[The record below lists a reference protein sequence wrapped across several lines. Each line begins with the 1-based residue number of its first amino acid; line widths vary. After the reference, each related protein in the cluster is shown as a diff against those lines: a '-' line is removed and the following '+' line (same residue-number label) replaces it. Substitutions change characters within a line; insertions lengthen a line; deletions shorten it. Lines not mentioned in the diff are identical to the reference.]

1 MASSKLLKEAI
12 ADAKAVRETALANA
26 KIQLEEAFTPRL
38 KSMLSQKLRAE
49 AEDMKSD
56 EDEVTEA
63 YGDDEEK
70 EEKVEEDYSSSNIGA
85 GNGGTTSGQN
95 NKKPSY
101 HDAGAEDKLA
111 AADVT
116 STSKKPEAEVE
127 EYEFTK
133 SITEESGEEEDLAS
147 GDVKFATEG
156 DEMSDDEM
164 SPNTAMDNEA
174 EYGDE
179 DQSQDQS
186 EDDLDLEQ
194 IIKELEQELHYGDNE
209 MEEES
214 DEDNIDSEEDN
225 IDSDEFD
232 QMGEEADDVDT
243 AMDAEDPHA
252 VMAKEGEE
260 NDEEEMNIE
269 EIIKELEDE
278 EKAEEDKK
286 EKVEESKKLKKELAE
301 AISVIKSLKSTI
313 NEVNLLNAK
322 LLFSNKL
329 FRSYNL
335 TNEQK
340 SKVID
345 SLDRTTNVR
354 EVKLVYSTLA
364 ESMKFSNSSTKKAV
378 KQIAEGA
385 SRVQKS
391 TKPTAQ
397 SVISESTSYANRFK
411 ELAGI
416 LK

>member
-49 AEDMKSD
+49 AADAEAEEDD
-56 EDEVTEA
+56 
-63 YGDDEEK
+63 K
-70 EEKVEEDYSSSNIGA
+70 EEDKMEEDYNSSNIGA

-95 NKKPSY
+95 NKKPTE
-101 HDAGAEDKLA
+101 HNAGAEDKLS

-127 EYEFTK
+127 DYEFEK

-147 GDVKFATEG
+147 GDVKFATEA
-156 DEMSDDEM
+156 DEFGNDDQQQHAEPDADNAGGESD
-164 SPNTAMDNEA
+164 MDADN
-174 EYGDE
+174 
-179 DQSQDQS
+179 QQS
-186 EDDLDLEQ
+186 EDDLDLEA
-194 IIKELEQELHYGDNE
+194 IIKELEDELHGGSDD
-209 MEEES
+209 MES
-214 DEDNIDSEEDN
+214 EDDYNA
-225 IDSDEFD
+225 
-232 QMGEEADDVDT
+232 MGHDDVQQDE
-243 AMDAEDPHA
+243 AADEVDVDMHAADPNRVIAQH
-252 VMAKEGEE
+252 EGEE
-260 NDEEEMNIE
+260 KKDDDDDMNIE
-269 EIIKELEDE
+269 EIIKELEEE
-278 EKAEEDKK
+278 EKAEEEEK
-286 EKVEESKKLKKELAE
+286 EKVEESKRLKAELAE

-345 SLDRTTNVR
+345 SLDRTNTVR

-364 ESMKFSNSSTKKAV
+364 ESMKFATNSPKKSA
-378 KQIAEGA
+378 KPMAEGA
-385 SRVQKS
+385 SRVQTS

-397 SVISESTSYANRFK
+397 KEIVSEGTTYANRFK

>member
-49 AEDMKSD
+49 AEDMESD
-56 EDEVTEA
+56 EDEMKEV
-63 YGDDEEK
+63 YGEDDEK
-70 EEKVEEDYSSSNIGA
+70 EEDKMEEDYNSSNIGA
-85 GNGGTTSGQN
+85 GTGGTTSGQN
-95 NKKPSY
+95 NKKPTE
-101 HDAGAEDKLA
+101 HNAGAEDKLG

-127 EYEFTK
+127 DYKFEK
-133 SITEESGEEEDLAS
+133 SITEEEGDEEDLTA
-147 GDVKFATEG
+147 DTNPFAKEEG
-156 DEMSDDEM
+156 EEDEFGAQDD
-164 SPNTAMDNEA
+164 
-174 EYGDE
+174 
-179 DQSQDQS
+179 QQS
-186 EDDLDLEQ
+186 EDDLDLEA
-194 IIKELEQELHYGDNE
+194 IIKELEDELHGGSDD
-209 MEEES
+209 MESEDDYNAMGHDDVQDESADEVDTVMNADEPDAVIARNES
-214 DEDNIDSEEDN
+214 DD
-225 IDSDEFD
+225 
-232 QMGEEADDVDT
+232 
-243 AMDAEDPHA
+243 
-252 VMAKEGEE
+252 
-260 NDEEEMNIE
+260 NDEDDKDDMNIE

-278 EKAEEDKK
+278 EKAEEEEK
-286 EKVEESKKLKKELAE
+286 EKVEESKRLKKELAE

-345 SLDRTTNVR
+345 SLDRTNTVR

-364 ESMKFSNSSTKKAV
+364 ESMKFATNSPKKSA
-378 KQIAEGA
+378 KPMAEGA
-385 SRVQKS
+385 SRVQTS

-397 SVISESTSYANRFK
+397 KEIVSESTTYANRFK

>member
-49 AEDMKSD
+49 AEDMESD
-56 EDEVTEA
+56 EDEMKEA

-70 EEKVEEDYSSSNIGA
+70 EEDKMEEDYNSSNIGA
-85 GNGGTTSGQN
+85 GTGGTTSGQN
-95 NKKPSY
+95 NKKPTE
-101 HDAGAEDKLA
+101 HNAGAEDKLG

-127 EYEFTK
+127 DYKFEK
-133 SITEESGEEEDLAS
+133 SITEENEEEEEL
-147 GDVKFATEG
+147 ATEG
-156 DEMSDDEM
+156 DEFGNDDQQQHAEPDADNAGGASDYD
-164 SPNTAMDNEA
+164 ADN
-174 EYGDE
+174 
-179 DQSQDQS
+179 QQS
-186 EDDLDLEQ
+186 EDDLDLEA
-194 IIKELEQELHYGDNE
+194 IIKELEDELHGGSDD
-209 MEEES
+209 MESEDDYNAMGHDDVQDESADEVDVDMHADTPDRVIAQNES
-214 DEDNIDSEEDN
+214 DDKDEDDK
-225 IDSDEFD
+225 
-232 QMGEEADDVDT
+232 DD
-243 AMDAEDPHA
+243 
-252 VMAKEGEE
+252 
-260 NDEEEMNIE
+260 MNIE

-278 EKAEEDKK
+278 EKAEEDEK
-286 EKVEESKKLKKELAE
+286 EKVEESKRLKKELAE

-345 SLDRTTNVR
+345 SLDRTNTVR

-364 ESMKFSNSSTKKAV
+364 ESMKFATNSPKKSS
-378 KQIAEGA
+378 KPMAEGA
-385 SRVQKS
+385 SRVQTS

-397 SVISESTSYANRFK
+397 KSIVSEGTTYANRFK

>member
-70 EEKVEEDYSSSNIGA
+70 EEEKVEEDYSSSNIGA
-85 GNGGTTSGQN
+85 GKGGTTSGQN

-209 MEEES
+209 ME
-214 DEDNIDSEEDN
+214 DESEEDN

-286 EKVEESKKLKKELAE
+286 EKVEESNRLKKELAE

>member
-49 AEDMKSD
+49 AEDMADDK
-56 EDEVTEA
+56 EDA
-63 YGDDEEK
+63 EK
-70 EEKVEEDYSSSNIGA
+70 MEEDYTSSNIGA

-95 NKKPSY
+95 NKKPSE
-101 HDAGAEDKLA
+101 HNAGAEDELG

-127 EYEFTK
+127 DYKFEK
-133 SITEESGEEEDLAS
+133 SISEANGEDEDLAS
-147 GDVKFATEG
+147 GDVKFATEADEFGG
-156 DEMSDDEM
+156 DGQQHAEPDADNAGGESDYD
-164 SPNTAMDNEA
+164 ADN
-174 EYGDE
+174 
-179 DQSQDQS
+179 QQS
-186 EDDLDLEQ
+186 EDDLDLEA
-194 IIKELEQELHYGDNE
+194 IIKELEDELHGGSDD
-209 MEEES
+209 MES
-214 DEDNIDSEEDN
+214 QDDYDAMGHDQHQDEAA
-225 IDSDEFD
+225 DE
-232 QMGEEADDVDT
+232 VDT
-243 AMDAEDPHA
+243 VQHVDEPDAVIAQH
-252 VMAKEGEE
+252 EGEE
-260 NDEEEMNIE
+260 KADDEDDMNIE
-269 EIIKELEDE
+269 EIIKELEEE
-278 EKAEEDKK
+278 EKAEEEEK
-286 EKVEESKKLKKELAE
+286 EKVEESKRLKSELAE
-301 AISVIKSLKSTI
+301 AISVIKTLRSTI

-345 SLDRTTNVR
+345 SLDRTTTVR

-364 ESMKFSNSSTKKAV
+364 ESMKFATQSSTKTTKV
-378 KQIAEGA
+378 MAEGA
-385 SRVQKS
+385 SRVQAS
-391 TKPTAQ
+391 TKPSTQ
-397 SVISESTSYANRFK
+397 KEIVSEGTTYANRFK

>member
-49 AEDMKSD
+49 AEDKESE
-56 EDEVTEA
+56 EDEMKEV
-63 YGDDEEK
+63 YGEDDEK
-70 EEKVEEDYSSSNIGA
+70 EEDKMEEDYNSSNIGA
-85 GNGGTTSGQN
+85 GTGGTTSGQN
-95 NKKPSY
+95 NKKPTE
-101 HDAGAEDKLA
+101 HNAGAEDKLG

-127 EYEFTK
+127 DYKFEK
-133 SITEESGEEEDLAS
+133 SITEEEGDEEDLTA
-147 GDVKFATEG
+147 DTNPFAKEEG
-156 DEMSDDEM
+156 EEDEFGAQDD
-164 SPNTAMDNEA
+164 
-174 EYGDE
+174 
-179 DQSQDQS
+179 QQS
-186 EDDLDLEQ
+186 EDDLDLEA
-194 IIKELEQELHYGDNE
+194 IIKELEDELHGGSDD
-209 MEEES
+209 MESEDDYNAMGHDDVQDESADEVDTVMNADEPDAVIAQNES
-214 DEDNIDSEEDN
+214 DD
-225 IDSDEFD
+225 
-232 QMGEEADDVDT
+232 
-243 AMDAEDPHA
+243 
-252 VMAKEGEE
+252 
-260 NDEEEMNIE
+260 NDEDDKDDMNIE

-278 EKAEEDKK
+278 EKAEEEEK
-286 EKVEESKKLKKELAE
+286 EKVEESKRLKKELAE

-345 SLDRTTNVR
+345 SLDRTNTVR

-364 ESMKFSNSSTKKAV
+364 ESMKFATNSPKKSA
-378 KQIAEGA
+378 KPMAEGA
-385 SRVQKS
+385 SRVQTS

-397 SVISESTSYANRFK
+397 KEIVSESTTYANRFK

>member
-49 AEDMKSD
+49 AEDM
-56 EDEVTEA
+56 A
-63 YGDDEEK
+63 DDK
-70 EEKVEEDYSSSNIGA
+70 EEDAEKMEEDYSSSDIGA
-85 GNGGTTSGQN
+85 GKGGTTSGQN

-101 HDAGAEDKLA
+101 HDAASEEEHG

-127 EYEFTK
+127 DYKFEK
-133 SITEESGEEEDLAS
+133 SISEANGEDEDLAS
-147 GDVKFATEG
+147 GDVQFATEDFADG
-156 DEMSDDEM
+156 DDSEHGEKPESNLYGDDSDD
-164 SPNTAMDNEA
+164 
-174 EYGDE
+174 
-179 DQSQDQS
+179 QQS
-186 EDDLDLEQ
+186 EDDLDLES
-194 IIKELEQELHYGDNE
+194 IIKELEDELHGGSDDMESQDDYDAMGHDNH
-209 MEEES
+209 
-214 DEDNIDSEEDN
+214 DDVKED
-225 IDSDEFD
+225 
-232 QMGEEADDVDT
+232 ADDVDT
-243 AMDAEDPHA
+243 DMYADDPARTLTQH
-252 VMAKEGEE
+252 EGEE
-260 NDEEEMNIE
+260 KGDDDDDMNIE
-269 EIIKELEDE
+269 EIIKELEEE
-278 EKAEEDKK
+278 EKAEEDEK
-286 EKVEESKKLKKELAE
+286 EKVEESKRLKAELAE

-345 SLDRTTNVR
+345 SLDRTNTVR

-364 ESMKFSNSSTKKAV
+364 ESMKFATNSPKKSS
-378 KQIAEGA
+378 KPMAEGA
-385 SRVQKS
+385 SRVQTS

-397 SVISESTSYANRFK
+397 KEIVSEGTTYANRFK

>member
-49 AEDMKSD
+49 AEDMESD
-56 EDEVTEA
+56 EDEMKEA
-63 YGDDEEK
+63 YGDDDEK
-70 EEKVEEDYSSSNIGA
+70 EEDKMEEDYNSSNIGA
-85 GNGGTTSGQN
+85 GTGGTTSGQN
-95 NKKPSY
+95 NKKPTE
-101 HDAGAEDKLA
+101 HNAGAEDKLG

-127 EYEFTK
+127 DYKFEK
-133 SITEESGEEEDLAS
+133 SITEE
-147 GDVKFATEG
+147 EG
-156 DEMSDDEM
+156 DEEEMKEGDEYGNDDEQQM
-164 SPNTAMDNEA
+164 ESDMDNMDGENGA
-174 EYGDE
+174 DN
-179 DQSQDQS
+179 QQS
-186 EDDLDLEQ
+186 EDDLDLEA
-194 IIKELEQELHYGDNE
+194 IIKELEDELHGGSDD
-209 MEEES
+209 MESEDDYNAMGHDDVQDESADEVDTVMNADEPDAVIARNES
-214 DEDNIDSEEDN
+214 DDKDED
-225 IDSDEFD
+225 
-232 QMGEEADDVDT
+232 DD
-243 AMDAEDPHA
+243 
-252 VMAKEGEE
+252 
-260 NDEEEMNIE
+260 MNIE

-278 EKAEEDKK
+278 EKAEEEEK

-345 SLDRTTNVR
+345 SLDRTNTVR

-364 ESMKFSNSSTKKAV
+364 ESMKFATNSPKKSA
-378 KQIAEGA
+378 KPMAEGA
-385 SRVQKS
+385 SRVQTS

-397 SVISESTSYANRFK
+397 KSIVSEGTTYANRFK

>member
-49 AEDMKSD
+49 AEDMESD
-56 EDEVTEA
+56 EDEMKEA

-70 EEKVEEDYSSSNIGA
+70 EEDKMEEDYNSSNIGA
-85 GNGGTTSGQN
+85 GTGGTTSGQN
-95 NKKPSY
+95 NKKPTE
-101 HDAGAEDKLA
+101 HNAGAEDKLG

-127 EYEFTK
+127 DYKFEK
-133 SITEESGEEEDLAS
+133 SITEE
-147 GDVKFATEG
+147 EG
-156 DEMSDDEM
+156 DEEEMKEGDEYGNDDEQQM
-164 SPNTAMDNEA
+164 ESDMDNMDGENGA
-174 EYGDE
+174 DN
-179 DQSQDQS
+179 QQS
-186 EDDLDLEQ
+186 EDDLDLEA
-194 IIKELEQELHYGDNE
+194 IIKELEDELHGGSDD
-209 MEEES
+209 MESEDDYNAMGHDDVQDESADEVDTVMNADEPDAVIARNES
-214 DEDNIDSEEDN
+214 DDKDED
-225 IDSDEFD
+225 
-232 QMGEEADDVDT
+232 DD
-243 AMDAEDPHA
+243 
-252 VMAKEGEE
+252 
-260 NDEEEMNIE
+260 MNIE

-278 EKAEEDKK
+278 EKAEEEEK
-286 EKVEESKKLKKELAE
+286 EKVEESKRLKKELAE

-345 SLDRTTNVR
+345 SLDRTNTVR

-364 ESMKFSNSSTKKAV
+364 ESMKFATNSPKKSA
-378 KQIAEGA
+378 KPMAEGA
-385 SRVQKS
+385 SRVQTS

-397 SVISESTSYANRFK
+397 KSIVSEGTTYANRFK

>member
-49 AEDMKSD
+49 AEDMESD
-56 EDEVTEA
+56 EDEMKEA

-70 EEKVEEDYSSSNIGA
+70 EEDKMEEDYNSSNIGA
-85 GNGGTTSGQN
+85 GTGGTTSGQN
-95 NKKPSY
+95 NKKPTE
-101 HDAGAEDKLA
+101 HNAGAEDKLS

-127 EYEFTK
+127 DYTFEK
-133 SITEESGEEEDLAS
+133 SITEVEGEEEEM
-147 GDVKFATEG
+147 KEG
-156 DEMSDDEM
+156 DEYGNDDEQQM
-164 SPNTAMDNEA
+164 ESDMDNMDGENGA
-174 EYGDE
+174 DN
-179 DQSQDQS
+179 QQS
-186 EDDLDLEQ
+186 EDDLDLEA
-194 IIKELEQELHYGDNE
+194 IIKELEDELHGGSDD
-209 MEEES
+209 MESEDDYNAMGHDDVQAEAADEVDTVMNADEPDAVIAQNES
-214 DEDNIDSEEDN
+214 DD
-225 IDSDEFD
+225 
-232 QMGEEADDVDT
+232 
-243 AMDAEDPHA
+243 
-252 VMAKEGEE
+252 
-260 NDEEEMNIE
+260 NDEDDKDDMNIE

-278 EKAEEDKK
+278 EKAEEDEK
-286 EKVEESKKLKKELAE
+286 EKVEESKRLKKELAE

-345 SLDRTTNVR
+345 SLDRTNTVR

-364 ESMKFSNSSTKKAV
+364 ESMKFATNSPKKSA
-378 KQIAEGA
+378 KPMAEGA
-385 SRVQKS
+385 SRVQTS

-397 SVISESTSYANRFK
+397 KSIVSEGTTYANRFK

>member
-49 AEDMKSD
+49 AEDM
-56 EDEVTEA
+56 A
-63 YGDDEEK
+63 DDK
-70 EEKVEEDYSSSNIGA
+70 EEDAEKMEEDYTSSNIGA

-95 NKKPSY
+95 NKKPTE
-101 HDAGAEDKLA
+101 HNAGAEDELG

-127 EYEFTK
+127 DFTFEK
-133 SITEESGEEEDLAS
+133 SISEANGEEEDLAS
-147 GDVKFATEG
+147 GDVKFATEA
-156 DEMSDDEM
+156 DEFGGEDHAEPDADNAGGESDYD
-164 SPNTAMDNEA
+164 ADN
-174 EYGDE
+174 
-179 DQSQDQS
+179 QQS
-186 EDDLDLEQ
+186 EDDLDLEA
-194 IIKELEQELHYGDNE
+194 IIKELEQELHGE
-209 MEEES
+209 G
-214 DEDNIDSEEDN
+214 DEDNIDGNEYDAMGHDQNDMETEAADEVDTVMHADKPDAVIAQNESDDK
-225 IDSDEFD
+225 DSDD
-232 QMGEEADDVDT
+232 
-243 AMDAEDPHA
+243 
-252 VMAKEGEE
+252 
-260 NDEEEMNIE
+260 EEMNIE
-269 EIIKELEDE
+269 EIIKELEEE
-278 EKAEEDKK
+278 EKAEEEEK
-286 EKVEESKKLKKELAE
+286 EKVEENKALKAELAE
-301 AISVIKSLKSTI
+301 AISVIKTLKSTI

-364 ESMKFSNSSTKKAV
+364 ESMKFSSQSPKKVV
-378 KQIAEGA
+378 KTMAEGTT
-385 SRVQKS
+385 RVQNS
-391 TKPTAQ
+391 TKPSDSQ
-397 SVISESTSYANRFK
+397 IISEGTTYANRFK

>member
-56 EDEVTEA
+56 EDEVKEA

-85 GNGGTTSGQN
+85 GTGGTTSGQN
-95 NKKPSY
+95 NKKPTY
-101 HDAGAEDKLA
+101 HDAGAEDELSA
-111 AADVT
+111 AGVT

-127 EYEFTK
+127 DYTFEK
-133 SITEESGEEEDLAS
+133 SITEVEGEEEEE
-147 GDVKFATEG
+147 KEMKEG
-156 DEMSDDEM
+156 EDMESDSNTDNVDEYGHDDE
-164 SPNTAMDNEA
+164 SE
-174 EYGDE
+174 
-179 DQSQDQS
+179 DQS

-214 DEDNIDSEEDN
+214 EEDN
-225 IDSDEFD
+225 IDSDEFEK
-232 QMGEEADDVDT
+232 MGEDADDVDT

-278 EKAEEDKK
+278 EKAEEDEK
-286 EKVEESKKLKKELAE
+286 EKVEESKRLKKELAE

-364 ESMKFSNSSTKKAV
+364 ESMKFSNASTKKAV

-391 TKPTAQ
+391 TKPTTQ
-397 SVISESTSYANRFK
+397 EVISEGTSYANRFK

>member
-49 AEDMKSD
+49 AEDM
-56 EDEVTEA
+56 A
-63 YGDDEEK
+63 DDK
-70 EEKVEEDYSSSNIGA
+70 EEDAEKMEEDYSSSNIGA

-95 NKKPSY
+95 NKKPTE
-101 HDAGAEDKLA
+101 HNAGAEDKLG

-127 EYEFTK
+127 DYEFEK

-147 GDVKFATEG
+147 GDVKFATEA
-156 DEMSDDEM
+156 DEFGGEDHAEPD
-164 SPNTAMDNEA
+164 MDNMGGESDNDA
-174 EYGDE
+174 DN
-179 DQSQDQS
+179 QQS
-186 EDDLDLEQ
+186 EDDLDLEA
-194 IIKELEQELHYGDNE
+194 IIKELEQELHGGE
-209 MEEES
+209 
-214 DEDNIDSEEDN
+214 DEDNIDGSEYDAMGHDQNDMETESADEVDVAMHADKPDAVIAQNESDDKDED
-225 IDSDEFD
+225 DS
-232 QMGEEADDVDT
+232 
-243 AMDAEDPHA
+243 
-252 VMAKEGEE
+252 
-260 NDEEEMNIE
+260 EMNIE
-269 EIIKELEDE
+269 EIIKELEEE
-278 EKAEEDKK
+278 EKAEEEEK
-286 EKVEESKKLKKELAE
+286 EKVEESKRLKAELAE

-364 ESMKFSNSSTKKAV
+364 ESMKFSSQSPKKVV
-378 KQIAEGA
+378 KTMAEGTT
-385 SRVQKS
+385 RVQNS
-391 TKPTAQ
+391 TKPSDSQ
-397 SVISESTSYANRFK
+397 IISEGTTYANRFK

>member
-49 AEDMKSD
+49 AEDKESE
-56 EDEVTEA
+56 EDEMTEA

-70 EEKVEEDYSSSNIGA
+70 EEDKMEEDYNSSNIGA
-85 GNGGTTSGQN
+85 GTGGTTSGQN
-95 NKKPSY
+95 NKKPTE
-101 HDAGAEDKLA
+101 HNAGAEDKLG

-127 EYEFTK
+127 DYTFEK
-133 SITEESGEEEDLAS
+133 SITEE
-147 GDVKFATEG
+147 EG
-156 DEMSDDEM
+156 DEEEMKEGDEYGNDDEQQM
-164 SPNTAMDNEA
+164 ESDMDNMDGENGA
-174 EYGDE
+174 DN
-179 DQSQDQS
+179 QQS
-186 EDDLDLEQ
+186 EDDLDLEA
-194 IIKELEQELHYGDNE
+194 IIKELEDELHGGSDD
-209 MEEES
+209 MESEDDYNAMGHDDVQDESADEVDTVMNADEPDAVIARNES
-214 DEDNIDSEEDN
+214 DDKDED
-225 IDSDEFD
+225 
-232 QMGEEADDVDT
+232 DD
-243 AMDAEDPHA
+243 
-252 VMAKEGEE
+252 
-260 NDEEEMNIE
+260 MNIE

-278 EKAEEDKK
+278 EKAEEEEK
-286 EKVEESKKLKKELAE
+286 EKVEESKRLKKELAE

-345 SLDRTTNVR
+345 SLDRTNTVR

-364 ESMKFSNSSTKKAV
+364 ESMKFATNSPKKSA
-378 KQIAEGA
+378 KPMAEGA
-385 SRVQKS
+385 SRVQTS

-397 SVISESTSYANRFK
+397 KSIVSEGTTYANRFK

>member
-49 AEDMKSD
+49 AEDMESD
-56 EDEVTEA
+56 EDEMKEV
-63 YGDDEEK
+63 YGEDDEK
-70 EEKVEEDYSSSNIGA
+70 EEDKMEEDYNSSNIGA
-85 GNGGTTSGQN
+85 GSGGTTSGQN
-95 NKKPSY
+95 NKKPTE
-101 HDAGAEDKLA
+101 HNAGAEDKLG

-127 EYEFTK
+127 DYKFEK
-133 SITEESGEEEDLAS
+133 SITEENDEEEEL
-147 GDVKFATEG
+147 ATEG
-156 DEMSDDEM
+156 DEYGNDDQQQHAEPDADNAGGASDYD
-164 SPNTAMDNEA
+164 ADN
-174 EYGDE
+174 
-179 DQSQDQS
+179 QQS
-186 EDDLDLEQ
+186 EDDLDLEA
-194 IIKELEQELHYGDNE
+194 IIKELEDELHGGSDD
-209 MEEES
+209 MESEDDYNAMGHDDVQDESADEVDTVMNADEPDAVIARNES
-214 DEDNIDSEEDN
+214 DDKDED
-225 IDSDEFD
+225 
-232 QMGEEADDVDT
+232 DD
-243 AMDAEDPHA
+243 
-252 VMAKEGEE
+252 
-260 NDEEEMNIE
+260 MNIE

-278 EKAEEDKK
+278 EKAEEDEK
-286 EKVEESKKLKKELAE
+286 EKVEESKRLKKELAE

-345 SLDRTTNVR
+345 SLDRTNTVR

-364 ESMKFSNSSTKKAV
+364 ESMKFATNSPKKSA
-378 KQIAEGA
+378 KPMAEGA
-385 SRVQKS
+385 SRVQTS

-397 SVISESTSYANRFK
+397 KAIVSEGTTYANRFK

>member
-49 AEDMKSD
+49 AEDMESD
-56 EDEVTEA
+56 EDEMKEA

-70 EEKVEEDYSSSNIGA
+70 EEDKMEEDYNSSNIGA
-85 GNGGTTSGQN
+85 GTGGTTSGQN
-95 NKKPSY
+95 NKKPTE
-101 HDAGAEDKLA
+101 HNAGAEDKLG

-127 EYEFTK
+127 DYKFEK
-133 SITEESGEEEDLAS
+133 SITEE
-147 GDVKFATEG
+147 EG
-156 DEMSDDEM
+156 DEEEMKEGDEYGNDDEQQM
-164 SPNTAMDNEA
+164 ESDMDNMDGENGA
-174 EYGDE
+174 DN
-179 DQSQDQS
+179 QQS
-186 EDDLDLEQ
+186 EDDLDLEA
-194 IIKELEQELHYGDNE
+194 IIKELEDELHGGSDD
-209 MEEES
+209 MEES
-214 DEDNIDSEEDN
+214 DEDDYNAMGHDDVQ
-225 IDSDEFD
+225 DES
-232 QMGEEADDVDT
+232 ADEVDT
-243 AMDAEDPHA
+243 AMNADEPDAVIARNESDDKDED
-252 VMAKEGEE
+252 
-260 NDEEEMNIE
+260 DDMNIE

-278 EKAEEDKK
+278 EKAEEEEK

-345 SLDRTTNVR
+345 SLDRTNTVR

-364 ESMKFSNSSTKKAV
+364 ESMKFATNSPKKSA
-378 KQIAEGA
+378 KPMAEGA
-385 SRVQKS
+385 SRVQTS

-397 SVISESTSYANRFK
+397 KSIVSEGTTYANRFK

>member
-49 AEDMKSD
+49 AEDM
-56 EDEVTEA
+56 A
-63 YGDDEEK
+63 DDK
-70 EEKVEEDYSSSNIGA
+70 EEDAEKMEEDYSSSNIGA

-95 NKKPSY
+95 NKKPTE
-101 HDAGAEDKLA
+101 HNAGAEDELG

-127 EYEFTK
+127 DYTFEK
-133 SITEESGEEEDLAS
+133 SISEANGEEEDLAS
-147 GDVKFATEG
+147 GDVKFATEA
-156 DEMSDDEM
+156 DEFGGEDHAEPDADNAGGESDYD
-164 SPNTAMDNEA
+164 ADN
-174 EYGDE
+174 
-179 DQSQDQS
+179 QQS
-186 EDDLDLEQ
+186 EDDLDLEA
-194 IIKELEQELHYGDNE
+194 IIKELEQELHGGE
-209 MEEES
+209 
-214 DEDNIDSEEDN
+214 DEDNIDSNEYDTMGH
-225 IDSDEFD
+225 D
-232 QMGEEADDVDT
+232 QNDMENEAADDVDA
-243 AMDAEDPHA
+243 AMHADKPDAYIAKNESDDKDED
-252 VMAKEGEE
+252 
-260 NDEEEMNIE
+260 DSEMNIE
-269 EIIKELEDE
+269 EIIKELEEE
-278 EKAEEDKK
+278 EKAEEEEK
-286 EKVEESKKLKKELAE
+286 EKVEETKTLKAELAE
-301 AISVIKSLKSTI
+301 AISVIKTLKSTI

-364 ESMKFSNSSTKKAV
+364 ESMKFSSQSPKKVV
-378 KQIAEGA
+378 KTMAEGTT
-385 SRVQKS
+385 RVQNS
-391 TKPTAQ
+391 TKPSDSQ
-397 SVISESTSYANRFK
+397 IISEGTTYANRFK

>member
-49 AEDMKSD
+49 AEDMESD
-56 EDEVTEA
+56 EDEMKEV
-63 YGDDEEK
+63 YGEDDEK
-70 EEKVEEDYSSSNIGA
+70 EEDKMEEDYNSSNIGA
-85 GNGGTTSGQN
+85 GTGGTTSGQN
-95 NKKPSY
+95 NKKPTE
-101 HDAGAEDKLA
+101 HNAGAEDKLG

-127 EYEFTK
+127 DYKFEK
-133 SITEESGEEEDLAS
+133 SITEEEGDEEDLTA
-147 GDVKFATEG
+147 DTNPFAKEEG
-156 DEMSDDEM
+156 EEDEFGAQDD
-164 SPNTAMDNEA
+164 
-174 EYGDE
+174 
-179 DQSQDQS
+179 QQS
-186 EDDLDLEQ
+186 EDDLDLEA
-194 IIKELEQELHYGDNE
+194 IIKELEDELHGGSDD
-209 MEEES
+209 MESEDDYNAMGHDDVQDESADEVDTVMNADEPDAVIAQNES
-214 DEDNIDSEEDN
+214 DD
-225 IDSDEFD
+225 
-232 QMGEEADDVDT
+232 
-243 AMDAEDPHA
+243 
-252 VMAKEGEE
+252 
-260 NDEEEMNIE
+260 NDEDDKDDMNIE

-278 EKAEEDKK
+278 EKAEEEEK
-286 EKVEESKKLKKELAE
+286 EKVEESKRLKKELAE

-345 SLDRTTNVR
+345 SLDRTNTVR

-364 ESMKFSNSSTKKAV
+364 ESMKFATNSPKKSA
-378 KQIAEGA
+378 KPMAEGA
-385 SRVQKS
+385 SRVQTS

-397 SVISESTSYANRFK
+397 KEIVSESTTYANRFK

>member
-49 AEDMKSD
+49 AEDMESD
-56 EDEVTEA
+56 EDEMKEV
-63 YGDDEEK
+63 YGEDDEK
-70 EEKVEEDYSSSNIGA
+70 EEDKMEEDYNSSNIGA
-85 GNGGTTSGQN
+85 GTGGTTSGQN
-95 NKKPSY
+95 NKKPTE
-101 HDAGAEDKLA
+101 HNAGAEDKLG

-127 EYEFTK
+127 DYKFEK
-133 SITEESGEEEDLAS
+133 SITEEEGEEEDLTA
-147 GDVKFATEG
+147 DTNPFAKEEG
-156 DEMSDDEM
+156 EEDEFGAQDD
-164 SPNTAMDNEA
+164 
-174 EYGDE
+174 
-179 DQSQDQS
+179 QQS
-186 EDDLDLEQ
+186 EDDLDLEA
-194 IIKELEQELHYGDNE
+194 IIKELEDELHGGSDD
-209 MEEES
+209 MESEDDYNAMGHDDVQDESADEVDTVMNADEPDAVIARNES
-214 DEDNIDSEEDN
+214 DDKDEDDK
-225 IDSDEFD
+225 
-232 QMGEEADDVDT
+232 DD
-243 AMDAEDPHA
+243 
-252 VMAKEGEE
+252 
-260 NDEEEMNIE
+260 MNIE

-278 EKAEEDKK
+278 EKAEEDEK
-286 EKVEESKKLKKELAE
+286 EKVEESKRLKKELAE

-345 SLDRTTNVR
+345 SLDRTNTVR

-364 ESMKFSNSSTKKAV
+364 ESMKFATNSPKKSA
-378 KQIAEGA
+378 KPMAEGA
-385 SRVQKS
+385 SRVQTS

-397 SVISESTSYANRFK
+397 KEIVSESTTYANRFK

>member
-49 AEDMKSD
+49 AEDKESE
-56 EDEVTEA
+56 EDEMKEA
-63 YGDDEEK
+63 YGEDDEK
-70 EEKVEEDYSSSNIGA
+70 EEDKMEEDYNSSNIGA
-85 GNGGTTSGQN
+85 GTGGTTSGQN
-95 NKKPSY
+95 NKKPTE
-101 HDAGAEDKLA
+101 HNAGAEDKLG

-127 EYEFTK
+127 DYTFEK
-133 SITEESGEEEDLAS
+133 SITEE
-147 GDVKFATEG
+147 EG
-156 DEMSDDEM
+156 DEEEMKEGDEYGNDDEQQM
-164 SPNTAMDNEA
+164 ESDMDNMDGENGA
-174 EYGDE
+174 DN
-179 DQSQDQS
+179 QQS
-186 EDDLDLEQ
+186 EDDLDLEA
-194 IIKELEQELHYGDNE
+194 IIKELEDELHGGSDD
-209 MEEES
+209 MESEDDYNAMGHDDVQDESADEVDTVMNADEPDAVIARNES
-214 DEDNIDSEEDN
+214 DD
-225 IDSDEFD
+225 
-232 QMGEEADDVDT
+232 
-243 AMDAEDPHA
+243 
-252 VMAKEGEE
+252 
-260 NDEEEMNIE
+260 NDEDDDMNIE

-278 EKAEEDKK
+278 EKAEEEEK
-286 EKVEESKKLKKELAE
+286 EKVEESKRLKKELAE

-345 SLDRTTNVR
+345 SLDRTNTVR

-364 ESMKFSNSSTKKAV
+364 ESMKFATNSPKKSA
-378 KQIAEGA
+378 KPMAEGA
-385 SRVQKS
+385 SRVQTS

-397 SVISESTSYANRFK
+397 KEIVSEGTTYANRFK

>member
-49 AEDMKSD
+49 AEDM
-56 EDEVTEA
+56 A
-63 YGDDEEK
+63 DDK
-70 EEKVEEDYSSSNIGA
+70 EEDAEKMEEDYSSSNIGA

-95 NKKPSY
+95 NKKPTE
-101 HDAGAEDKLA
+101 HNAGAEDELG

-127 EYEFTK
+127 DYTFEK
-133 SITEESGEEEDLAS
+133 SISEANGEEEDLAS
-147 GDVKFATEG
+147 GDVKFATEA
-156 DEMSDDEM
+156 DEFGGEDHAEPD
-164 SPNTAMDNEA
+164 MDNMGGESDNDA
-174 EYGDE
+174 DN
-179 DQSQDQS
+179 QQS
-186 EDDLDLEQ
+186 EDDLDLEA
-194 IIKELEQELHYGDNE
+194 IIKELEQELHGGE
-209 MEEES
+209 
-214 DEDNIDSEEDN
+214 DEDNIDGSEYDAMGHDQNDMENEAADEVDVAMHADKPDAYIAKNESDDKDED
-225 IDSDEFD
+225 DS
-232 QMGEEADDVDT
+232 
-243 AMDAEDPHA
+243 
-252 VMAKEGEE
+252 
-260 NDEEEMNIE
+260 EMNIE
-269 EIIKELEDE
+269 EIIKELEEE
-278 EKAEEDKK
+278 EKAEEEEK
-286 EKVEESKKLKKELAE
+286 EKVEESKRLKEELAE
-301 AISVIKSLKSTI
+301 AISVIKTLKSTI

-364 ESMKFSNSSTKKAV
+364 ESMKFSSQSPKKVV
-378 KQIAEGA
+378 KTMAEGTT
-385 SRVQKS
+385 RVQNS
-391 TKPTAQ
+391 TKPSDSQ
-397 SVISESTSYANRFK
+397 IISEGTTYANRFK

>member
-49 AEDMKSD
+49 AEDKASD
-56 EDEVTEA
+56 EDEMKEA

-70 EEKVEEDYSSSNIGA
+70 EEDKMEEDYNSSYIGA
-85 GNGGTTSGQN
+85 GKGGTTSGQN
-95 NKKPSY
+95 NKKPTE
-101 HDAGAEDKLA
+101 HNAGAEDKLG

-127 EYEFTK
+127 DYKFEK
-133 SITEESGEEEDLAS
+133 SITEENEEEEEL
-147 GDVKFATEG
+147 ATEG
-156 DEMSDDEM
+156 DEFGNDDQEQHAEPDADNAGGASDYD
-164 SPNTAMDNEA
+164 SDN
-174 EYGDE
+174 
-179 DQSQDQS
+179 QK
-186 EDDLDLEQ
+186 EDDLDLEA
-194 IIKELEQELHYGDNE
+194 IIKELEDELHGGSDD
-209 MEEES
+209 MESEDDYNAMGHDDVQDESADEVDVDMHADTPDRVIAQNES
-214 DEDNIDSEEDN
+214 DDKDED
-225 IDSDEFD
+225 
-232 QMGEEADDVDT
+232 DD
-243 AMDAEDPHA
+243 
-252 VMAKEGEE
+252 
-260 NDEEEMNIE
+260 MNIE

-278 EKAEEDKK
+278 EKAEEDEK
-286 EKVEESKKLKKELAE
+286 EKVEESKRLKKELAE

-345 SLDRTTNVR
+345 SLDRTNTVR

-364 ESMKFSNSSTKKAV
+364 ESMKFATNSPKKSS
-378 KQIAEGA
+378 KPMAEGA
-385 SRVQKS
+385 SRVQTS

-397 SVISESTSYANRFK
+397 KSIVSEGTTYANRFK

>member
-49 AEDMKSD
+49 AEDM
-56 EDEVTEA
+56 A
-63 YGDDEEK
+63 DDK
-70 EEKVEEDYSSSNIGA
+70 EEDSEKMEEDYTSSNIGA

-95 NKKPSY
+95 NKKPTE
-101 HDAGAEDKLA
+101 HNAGAEDELG

-127 EYEFTK
+127 DFTFEK
-133 SITEESGEEEDLAS
+133 SISEANGEEEDLAS
-147 GDVKFATEG
+147 GDVKFATES
-156 DEMSDDEM
+156 DEFGGEDHAEPDADNAGGESDYD
-164 SPNTAMDNEA
+164 ADN
-174 EYGDE
+174 
-179 DQSQDQS
+179 QQS
-186 EDDLDLEQ
+186 EDDLDLEA
-194 IIKELEQELHYGDNE
+194 IIKELEQELHGGE
-209 MEEES
+209 G
-214 DEDNIDSEEDN
+214 EDNIDGSEYDAMGHDQNDMETEAA
-225 IDSDEFD
+225 DE
-232 QMGEEADDVDT
+232 VDT
-243 AMDAEDPHA
+243 VMHADKPDAVIAQNESDDKDED
-252 VMAKEGEE
+252 
-260 NDEEEMNIE
+260 DSEMNIE
-269 EIIKELEDE
+269 EIIKELEEE
-278 EKAEEDKK
+278 EKAEEEEK
-286 EKVEESKKLKKELAE
+286 EKVEETKALKAELAE
-301 AISVIKSLKSTI
+301 AISVIKTLKSTI

-364 ESMKFSNSSTKKAV
+364 ESMKFSSQSPKKV
-378 KQIAEGA
+378 IKTMAEGTT
-385 SRVQKS
+385 RVQNS
-391 TKPTAQ
+391 TKPSDSQ
-397 SVISESTSYANRFK
+397 IISEGTTYANRFK

>member
-49 AEDMKSD
+49 AEDKESE
-56 EDEVTEA
+56 EDEMTEA

-70 EEKVEEDYSSSNIGA
+70 EEDKMEEDYNSSNIGA
-85 GNGGTTSGQN
+85 GTGGTTSGQN
-95 NKKPSY
+95 NKKPTE
-101 HDAGAEDKLA
+101 HNAGAEDKLG

-127 EYEFTK
+127 DYKFEK
-133 SITEESGEEEDLAS
+133 SITEEEGEEEDLTA
-147 GDVKFATEG
+147 DTNPFAKEEG
-156 DEMSDDEM
+156 EEDEFGAQDD
-164 SPNTAMDNEA
+164 
-174 EYGDE
+174 
-179 DQSQDQS
+179 QQS
-186 EDDLDLEQ
+186 EDDLDLEA
-194 IIKELEQELHYGDNE
+194 IIKELEDELHGGSDD
-209 MEEES
+209 MESEDDYNSMGHDDVQDESADEVDTVMNADEPDAVIARNES
-214 DEDNIDSEEDN
+214 DDKDED
-225 IDSDEFD
+225 
-232 QMGEEADDVDT
+232 DD
-243 AMDAEDPHA
+243 
-252 VMAKEGEE
+252 
-260 NDEEEMNIE
+260 MNIE

-278 EKAEEDKK
+278 EKAEEEEK
-286 EKVEESKKLKKELAE
+286 EKVEESKRLKKELAE

-345 SLDRTTNVR
+345 SLDRTNTVR

-364 ESMKFSNSSTKKAV
+364 ESMKFATNSPKKSS
-378 KQIAEGA
+378 KPMAEGA
-385 SRVQKS
+385 SRVQTS

-397 SVISESTSYANRFK
+397 KAIVSEGTTYANRFK

>member
-49 AEDMKSD
+49 AEDM
-56 EDEVTEA
+56 A
-63 YGDDEEK
+63 DDK
-70 EEKVEEDYSSSNIGA
+70 EEDAEKMEEDYTSSNIGA

-95 NKKPSY
+95 NKKPSE
-101 HDAGAEDKLA
+101 HNAGAEDELG

-127 EYEFTK
+127 DYTFEK
-133 SITEESGEEEDLAS
+133 SISEANGEDEDLAS
-147 GDVKFATEG
+147 GDVKFATEADEFGG
-156 DEMSDDEM
+156 DHSEPDADNAGGESDYDD
-164 SPNTAMDNEA
+164 DN
-174 EYGDE
+174 
-179 DQSQDQS
+179 QQS
-186 EDDLDLEQ
+186 EDDLDLEA
-194 IIKELEQELHYGDNE
+194 IIKELEDELHGGSDDMESQDDYDAMGHDNH
-209 MEEES
+209 
-214 DEDNIDSEEDN
+214 DDVKED
-225 IDSDEFD
+225 
-232 QMGEEADDVDT
+232 ADDVDT
-243 AMDAEDPHA
+243 FMHADEPDATLVKH
-252 VMAKEGEE
+252 EGEE
-260 NDEEEMNIE
+260 KADDEDDMNIE
-269 EIIKELEDE
+269 EIIKELEEE
-278 EKAEEDKK
+278 EKAEEK
-286 EKVEESKKLKKELAE
+286 EKEKMEEAKRLKSELAE
-301 AISVIKSLKSTI
+301 AISVIKTLRSTI

-345 SLDRTTNVR
+345 SLDRTTTVR

-364 ESMKFSNSSTKKAV
+364 ESMKFATQSSTKTTKV
-378 KQIAEGA
+378 MAEGA
-385 SRVQKS
+385 SRVQAS
-391 TKPTAQ
+391 TKPSTQ
-397 SVISESTSYANRFK
+397 KEIVSEGTTYANRFK

>member
-49 AEDMKSD
+49 AEDKESE
-56 EDEVTEA
+56 EDEMKEA
-63 YGDDEEK
+63 YGEDDEK
-70 EEKVEEDYSSSNIGA
+70 EEDKMEEDYNSSNIGA
-85 GNGGTTSGQN
+85 GTGGTTSGQN
-95 NKKPSY
+95 NKKPTE
-101 HDAGAEDKLA
+101 HNAGAEDKLG

-127 EYEFTK
+127 DYTFEK
-133 SITEESGEEEDLAS
+133 SITEE
-147 GDVKFATEG
+147 EG
-156 DEMSDDEM
+156 DEEEMKEGDEYGNDDEQQM
-164 SPNTAMDNEA
+164 ESDMDNMDGENGA
-174 EYGDE
+174 DN
-179 DQSQDQS
+179 QQS
-186 EDDLDLEQ
+186 EDDLDLEA
-194 IIKELEQELHYGDNE
+194 IIKELEDELHGGSDD
-209 MEEES
+209 MESEDDYNAMGHDDVQDES
-214 DEDNIDSEEDN
+214 ADE
-225 IDSDEFD
+225 
-232 QMGEEADDVDT
+232 VDT
-243 AMDAEDPHA
+243 AMNADEPDAVIARNESDDKDED
-252 VMAKEGEE
+252 
-260 NDEEEMNIE
+260 DDMNIE

-278 EKAEEDKK
+278 EKAEEEEK
-286 EKVEESKKLKKELAE
+286 EKVEESKRLKKELAE

-345 SLDRTTNVR
+345 SLDRTNTVR

-364 ESMKFSNSSTKKAV
+364 ESMKFATNSPKKSA
-378 KQIAEGA
+378 KPMAEGA
-385 SRVQKS
+385 SRVQTS

-397 SVISESTSYANRFK
+397 KAIVSEGTTYANRFK

>member
-49 AEDMKSD
+49 AEDMESD
-56 EDEVTEA
+56 EDEMKEV
-63 YGDDEEK
+63 YGEDDEK
-70 EEKVEEDYSSSNIGA
+70 EEDKMEEDYNSSNIGA
-85 GNGGTTSGQN
+85 GTGGTTSGQN
-95 NKKPSY
+95 NKKPTE
-101 HDAGAEDKLA
+101 HNAGAEDKLG

-127 EYEFTK
+127 DYKFEK
-133 SITEESGEEEDLAS
+133 SITEEEGEEEDLTA
-147 GDVKFATEG
+147 DTNPFAKEEG
-156 DEMSDDEM
+156 EEDEFGAQDD
-164 SPNTAMDNEA
+164 
-174 EYGDE
+174 
-179 DQSQDQS
+179 QQS
-186 EDDLDLEQ
+186 EDDLDLEA
-194 IIKELEQELHYGDNE
+194 IIKELEDELHGGSDD
-209 MEEES
+209 MESEDDYNAMGHDDVQDESADEVDTVMNADEPDAVIARNES
-214 DEDNIDSEEDN
+214 DDKDED
-225 IDSDEFD
+225 
-232 QMGEEADDVDT
+232 DD
-243 AMDAEDPHA
+243 
-252 VMAKEGEE
+252 
-260 NDEEEMNIE
+260 MNIE

-278 EKAEEDKK
+278 EKAEEEEK
-286 EKVEESKKLKKELAE
+286 EKVEESKRLKKELAE

-345 SLDRTTNVR
+345 SLDRTNTVR

-364 ESMKFSNSSTKKAV
+364 ESMKFATNSPKKSS
-378 KQIAEGA
+378 KPMAEGA
-385 SRVQKS
+385 SRVQTS

-397 SVISESTSYANRFK
+397 KAIVSEGTTYANRFK

>member
-49 AEDMKSD
+49 AEDM
-56 EDEVTEA
+56 A
-63 YGDDEEK
+63 DDK
-70 EEKVEEDYSSSNIGA
+70 EEDAEKMEEDYSSSNIGA

-95 NKKPSY
+95 NKKPTE
-101 HDAGAEDKLA
+101 HNAGAEDELG

-127 EYEFTK
+127 DYTFEK
-133 SITEESGEEEDLAS
+133 SISEANGEEEDLAS
-147 GDVKFATEG
+147 GDVKFATEA
-156 DEMSDDEM
+156 DEFGGEDHAEPD
-164 SPNTAMDNEA
+164 MDNMGGESDNDA
-174 EYGDE
+174 DN
-179 DQSQDQS
+179 QQS
-186 EDDLDLEQ
+186 EDDLDLEA
-194 IIKELEQELHYGDNE
+194 IIKELEQELHGE
-209 MEEES
+209 G
-214 DEDNIDSEEDN
+214 DEDNIDGSEYDAMGH
-225 IDSDEFD
+225 D
-232 QMGEEADDVDT
+232 QNDMENEAADDVDA
-243 AMDAEDPHA
+243 AMHADKPDAYIAKNESDDKDED
-252 VMAKEGEE
+252 
-260 NDEEEMNIE
+260 DSEMNIE
-269 EIIKELEDE
+269 EIIKELEEE
-278 EKAEEDKK
+278 EKAEEEEK
-286 EKVEESKKLKKELAE
+286 EKVEESKRLKEELAE
-301 AISVIKSLKSTI
+301 AISVIKTLKSTI

-364 ESMKFSNSSTKKAV
+364 ESMKFSSQSPKKVV
-378 KQIAEGA
+378 KTMAEGTT
-385 SRVQKS
+385 RVQNS
-391 TKPTAQ
+391 TKPSDSQ
-397 SVISESTSYANRFK
+397 IISEGTTYANRFK

>member
-49 AEDMKSD
+49 AEDMESD
-56 EDEVTEA
+56 EDEMKEV
-63 YGDDEEK
+63 YGEDDEK
-70 EEKVEEDYSSSNIGA
+70 EEDKMEEDYNSSNIGA
-85 GNGGTTSGQN
+85 GTGGTTSGQN
-95 NKKPSY
+95 NKKPTE
-101 HDAGAEDKLA
+101 HNAGAEDKLG

-127 EYEFTK
+127 DYTFEK
-133 SITEESGEEEDLAS
+133 SITEEEGEDGEDLTA
-147 GDVKFATEG
+147 DTNPFAKEEG
-156 DEMSDDEM
+156 AEDEFGAQDD
-164 SPNTAMDNEA
+164 
-174 EYGDE
+174 
-179 DQSQDQS
+179 QQS
-186 EDDLDLEQ
+186 EDDLDLEA
-194 IIKELEQELHYGDNE
+194 IIKELEDELHGGSDD
-209 MEEES
+209 MESEDDYNAMGHDDVQDESADEVDTVMNADEPDAVIARNES
-214 DEDNIDSEEDN
+214 DDKDED
-225 IDSDEFD
+225 
-232 QMGEEADDVDT
+232 DD
-243 AMDAEDPHA
+243 
-252 VMAKEGEE
+252 
-260 NDEEEMNIE
+260 MNIE

-278 EKAEEDKK
+278 EKAEEDEK
-286 EKVEESKKLKKELAE
+286 EKVEESKRLKKELAE

-345 SLDRTTNVR
+345 SLDRTNTVR

-364 ESMKFSNSSTKKAV
+364 ESMKFATNSPKKSA
-378 KQIAEGA
+378 KPMAEGA
-385 SRVQKS
+385 SRVQTS

-397 SVISESTSYANRFK
+397 KEIVSEGTTYANRFK

>member
-49 AEDMKSD
+49 AEDMESD
-56 EDEVTEA
+56 EDEMKEA

-70 EEKVEEDYSSSNIGA
+70 EEDKMEEDYNSSNIGA
-85 GNGGTTSGQN
+85 GTGGTTSGQN
-95 NKKPSY
+95 NKKPTE
-101 HDAGAEDKLA
+101 HNAGAEDKLG

-127 EYEFTK
+127 DYEFEK
-133 SITEESGEEEDLAS
+133 SITEENDEEEEL
-147 GDVKFATEG
+147 ATEG
-156 DEMSDDEM
+156 DEFGNDDQQQHAEPDADNAGGASDYD
-164 SPNTAMDNEA
+164 ADN
-174 EYGDE
+174 
-179 DQSQDQS
+179 QQS
-186 EDDLDLEQ
+186 EDDLDLEA
-194 IIKELEQELHYGDNE
+194 IIKELEDELHGGSDD
-209 MEEES
+209 MESEDDYNAMGHDDVQDESADEVDVDMHADTPDRVIAQNES
-214 DEDNIDSEEDN
+214 DDKDED
-225 IDSDEFD
+225 
-232 QMGEEADDVDT
+232 DD
-243 AMDAEDPHA
+243 
-252 VMAKEGEE
+252 
-260 NDEEEMNIE
+260 MNIE

-278 EKAEEDKK
+278 EKAEEDEK
-286 EKVEESKKLKKELAE
+286 EKVEESKRLKKELAE

-345 SLDRTTNVR
+345 SLDRTNTVR

-364 ESMKFSNSSTKKAV
+364 ESMKFATNSPKKSS
-378 KQIAEGA
+378 KPMAEGA
-385 SRVQKS
+385 SRVQTS

-397 SVISESTSYANRFK
+397 KSIVSESTTYANRFK

>member
-49 AEDMKSD
+49 AEDMADDK
-56 EDEVTEA
+56 EDDTE
-63 YGDDEEK
+63 K
-70 EEKVEEDYSSSNIGA
+70 MEEDYTSSNIGA

-95 NKKPSY
+95 NKKPSE
-101 HDAGAEDKLA
+101 HNAGAEDELG

-127 EYEFTK
+127 EFEFEK
-133 SITEESGEEEDLAS
+133 SITEANGEEEDLAS
-147 GDVKFATEG
+147 GDVKFATEAEEFG
-156 DEMSDDEM
+156 GEDEAQPEMEMSAEDDE
-164 SPNTAMDNEA
+164 
-174 EYGDE
+174 
-179 DQSQDQS
+179 QQS
-186 EDDLDLEQ
+186 EDDLDLEA
-194 IIKELEQELHYGDNE
+194 IIKELEQELHGE
-209 MEEES
+209 G
-214 DEDNIDSEEDN
+214 DEDNIDGNEYDAMGHDQNDMETEAADEVDTVMHADKPDAVIAQNESEDN
-225 IDSDEFD
+225 
-232 QMGEEADDVDT
+232 DDD
-243 AMDAEDPHA
+243 D
-252 VMAKEGEE
+252 
-260 NDEEEMNIE
+260 EEMNIE
-269 EIIKELEDE
+269 EIIKELEEE
-278 EKAEEDKK
+278 EKAEEEEK
-286 EKVEESKKLKKELAE
+286 EKVEENKALKAELAE
-301 AISVIKSLKSTI
+301 AISVIKTLKSTI

-340 SKVID
+340 TKVID

-364 ESMKFSNSSTKKAV
+364 ESMKFASQSPKKVV
-378 KQIAEGA
+378 KPIAEGTT
-385 SRVQKS
+385 RVQNS
-391 TKPTAQ
+391 TKPSDSQ
-397 SVISESTSYANRFK
+397 IISEGTTYANRFK

>member
-49 AEDMKSD
+49 AEDKESE
-56 EDEVTEA
+56 EDEMTEA

-70 EEKVEEDYSSSNIGA
+70 EEDKMEEDYNSSNIGA
-85 GNGGTTSGQN
+85 GTGGTTSGQN
-95 NKKPSY
+95 NKKPTE
-101 HDAGAEDKLA
+101 HNAGAEDKLG

-127 EYEFTK
+127 DYKFEK
-133 SITEESGEEEDLAS
+133 SITEEEGEEEDLTA
-147 GDVKFATEG
+147 DTNPFAKEEG
-156 DEMSDDEM
+156 EEDEFGAQDD
-164 SPNTAMDNEA
+164 
-174 EYGDE
+174 
-179 DQSQDQS
+179 QQS
-186 EDDLDLEQ
+186 EDDLDLEA
-194 IIKELEQELHYGDNE
+194 IIKELEDELHGGSDD
-209 MEEES
+209 MESEDDYNAMGHDDVQDESADEVDTVMNADEPDAVIARNES
-214 DEDNIDSEEDN
+214 DDEDDK
-225 IDSDEFD
+225 
-232 QMGEEADDVDT
+232 DD
-243 AMDAEDPHA
+243 
-252 VMAKEGEE
+252 
-260 NDEEEMNIE
+260 MNIE

-278 EKAEEDKK
+278 EKAEEDEK
-286 EKVEESKKLKKELAE
+286 EKVEESKRLKKELAE

-345 SLDRTTNVR
+345 SLDRTNTVR

-364 ESMKFSNSSTKKAV
+364 ESMKFATNSPKKSA
-378 KQIAEGA
+378 KPMAEGA
-385 SRVQKS
+385 SRVQTS

-397 SVISESTSYANRFK
+397 KEIVSESTTYANRFK

>member
-49 AEDMKSD
+49 AEDMESD
-56 EDEVTEA
+56 KEDEMKEA

-70 EEKVEEDYSSSNIGA
+70 EEEKVEEEYSSSNIGA
-85 GNGGTTSGQN
+85 GDGGTTSGQN
-95 NKKPSY
+95 NKKPTY
-101 HDAGAEDKLA
+101 HDAGAEDELSA
-111 AADVT
+111 AGVT

-127 EYEFTK
+127 DYEFVK
-133 SITEESGEEEDLAS
+133 SITEVEDEEEEM
-147 GDVKFATEG
+147 KEG
-156 DEMSDDEM
+156 EDMEVNSD
-164 SPNTAMDNEA
+164 TDNVD
-174 EYGDE
+174 EYGHD
-179 DQSQDQS
+179 DQSEEGQT
-186 EDDLDLEQ
+186 EDDLDLES
-194 IIKELEQELHYGDNE
+194 IIRELEQELHNGDNE

-214 DEDNIDSEEDN
+214 EEDN
-225 IDSDEFD
+225 IDADEFD

-243 AMDAEDPHA
+243 AMDAENPHA
-252 VMAKEGEE
+252 VIAKEGE
-260 NDEEEMNIE
+260 DKDDEEMNIE
-269 EIIKELEDE
+269 EIIKELEEE
-278 EKAEEDKK
+278 EKAEEDEK
-286 EKVEESKKLKKELAE
+286 EKVEETARLKSELAE
-301 AISVIKSLKSTI
+301 AITVIKSLKSTI

-364 ESMKFSNSSTKKAV
+364 ESMKFSNASTKKAV

-391 TKPTAQ
+391 TKPTTQ
-397 SVISESTSYANRFK
+397 SVISEGTSYANRFK